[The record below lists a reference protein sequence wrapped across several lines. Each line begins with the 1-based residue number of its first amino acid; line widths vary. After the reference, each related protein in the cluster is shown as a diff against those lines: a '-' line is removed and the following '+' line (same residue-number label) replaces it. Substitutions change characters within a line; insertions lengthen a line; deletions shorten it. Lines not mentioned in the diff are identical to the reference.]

1 MLQDKGSPPF
11 LCQAFSLL
19 FLSLF
24 FFSYFSAVIT
34 EGIDNKIFGL
44 DPLNRSPI
52 SPKEI
57 KRGRFLQKEVA
68 AN

>member
-1 MLQDKGSPPF
+1 MNRFAGEHHEFWVQNS
-11 LCQAFSLL
+11 SLKECP
-19 FLSLF
+19 
-24 FFSYFSAVIT
+24 